1 MNLVFNLN
9 STILKDILYIGILIL
24 FNLSNLKYIKKIIQ
38 KYYSFKFYGDIQ
50 LKNFMIYSKNK

>member
-1 MNLVFNLN
+1 MNLVFNLK
-9 STILKDILYIGILIL
+9 STIIKNILYSGLLTL

-50 LKNFMIYSKNK
+50 LKNYTIYSKNK